1 MKETI
6 NFNFQNN
13 TNGTVPISVF
23 GNNANTMDTLGAT
36 TQYNWDIS
44 SLNFIINN
52 TVSLQYQSVGAPSF
66 TTAVL
71 PLPSQNIQGLLDALN
86 TLNIGF
92 FFTTTSGLSTFLNN
106 YNLNVIFGQLNV
118 YNASLITLFDFYQG
132 SPDYNNPDTSVLDLS
147 DVGNNGVP
155 VLGTGN
161 GTPTTL
167 TYMQSSPFNYLQVPS
182 SPAGTQFA
190 IRLNN
195 ACQFAG
201 TLPYTLVT
209 WFSNT
214 DTQFTFTNLQQGL
227 IAGEGRVGGTPIGYS
242 TYNGFNGG
250 FYNVSHERFN
260 LLTAVNAQQRL
271 RFGVE
276 IPTTF
281 IPNAYYMVA
290 AGFDGTT
297 MYLSLYSTNQQRYDL
312 VLPNTYSLTQV
323 AGFSAFLG
331 LRYANWLN
339 GTVGFAAIFNTWT
352 GYATI
357 DNIYNQ
363 TKSRYGY

>member
-6 NFNFQNN
+6 NFNFTNN

-23 GNNANTMDTLGAT
+23 GNNANTMDTLGAN
-36 TQYNWDIS
+36 TQFNWNIT
-44 SLNFIINN
+44 SLNFIVNN
-52 TVSLQYQSVGAPSF
+52 TVSLQYQNVGAPSF

-86 TLNIGF
+86 SLNIGF
-92 FFTTTSGLSTFLNN
+92 FFTTTSGLNTFLNN
-106 YNLNVIFGQLNV
+106 YNLNVVFGQLNV

-155 VLGTGN
+155 VLGTIIGV
-161 GTPTTL
+161 PTTL

-182 SPAGTQFA
+182 SPTGTQFS
-190 IRLNN
+190 IRLNA
-195 ACQFAG
+195 ACLFAG

-209 WFSNT
+209 WFSNSG
-214 DTQFTFTNLQQGL
+214 TQFTFNNLQQGL
-227 IAGEGRVGGTPIGYS
+227 ISAEDRVASTPIGYNF
-242 TYNGFNGG
+242 YNGFNGG
-250 FYNVSHERFN
+250 FYNISHERFN
-260 LLTAVNAQQRL
+260 LGTAINAQQRL

-276 IPTTF
+276 IPTPF
-281 IPNAYYMVA
+281 VFNAYYMAV
-290 AGFDGTT
+290 AGFDGTN
-297 MYLSLYSTNQQRYDL
+297 MYLSVYSTNQQRYDL
-312 VLPNTYSLTQV
+312 VLPNTYTLIPSN
-323 AGFSAFLG
+323 SAFLG

-339 GTVGFAAIFNTWT
+339 GTFGFAAVFDTWT